1 MKCPSCHKE
10 VEKGSLYCPH
20 CLSEIPWVREFDSVE
35 TQLKKKEQQDSGE
48 ESDREGLSAGKFIYN
63 RKRII
68 VVCLAAAVLLGAF
81 CYRQLHTFSAL
92 YSHASQQFEQEHY
105 GAAARSI
112 EAALEKKPNNE
123 SANILLAKC
132 LEKQGKLKE
141 GILILK
147 PLVKNADAG
156 VGVYEELVSLLA
168 KNGQSAEVRD
178 ILQNSSK
185 KVQEACEEYMCSP
198 PAFSIAPG
206 TYTSLQKLELSGDY
220 QRIYYTLDGTDPTLE
235 SSVYTEPVELNE
247 GTTCIKAIGVN
258 AKNIISE
265 VASGKY
271 IIVLKTPAAPVVYP
285 KSGDFS
291 KETTIKVSVPDG
303 CKAYY
308 AFDRE
313 PDVNSTEY
321 EQPISMPVGYH
332 IFNVILVAANGKTSK
347 LTSREYYLQY

>member
-1 MKCPSCHKE
+1 MKCPNCHKE

-35 TQLKKKEQQDSGE
+35 TQLRKKEQQDSGE

-68 VVCLAAAVLLGAF
+68 VVCLAAAALLGAF

-156 VGVYEELVSLLA
+156 VGVYQELVSLLA

-185 KVQEACEEYMCSP
+185 KVQEACGEYMCSP

>member
-1 MKCPSCHKE
+1 MKCPNCHKE

-68 VVCLAAAVLLGAF
+68 VVCLAAAALLGAF

-105 GAAARSI
+105 GAAVRSI

-147 PLVKNADAG
+147 PLVKMQMQ
-156 VGVYEELVSLLA
+156 V
-168 KNGQSAEVRD
+168 
-178 ILQNSSK
+178 
-185 KVQEACEEYMCSP
+185 
-198 PAFSIAPG
+198 
-206 TYTSLQKLELSGDY
+206 
-220 QRIYYTLDGTDPTLE
+220 
-235 SSVYTEPVELNE
+235 
-247 GTTCIKAIGVN
+247 
-258 AKNIISE
+258 
-265 VASGKY
+265 
-271 IIVLKTPAAPVVYP
+271 
-285 KSGDFS
+285 
-291 KETTIKVSVPDG
+291 
-303 CKAYY
+303 
-308 AFDRE
+308 
-313 PDVNSTEY
+313 
-321 EQPISMPVGYH
+321 
-332 IFNVILVAANGKTSK
+332 
-347 LTSREYYLQY
+347 

>member
-35 TQLKKKEQQDSGE
+35 TQLRKKEQQDSGG
-48 ESDREGLSAGKFIYN
+48 ESDREGLSAAKLIYN

-68 VVCLAAAVLLGAF
+68 VICLAAAVLLGVF

-92 YSHASQQFEQEHY
+92 YSHASQQFEQENY
-105 GAAARSI
+105 EAAARSI

-147 PLVKNADAG
+147 PLIKNADAG

-185 KVQEACEEYMCSP
+185 KSRRPVGNICAVP
-198 PAFSIAPG
+198 R
-206 TYTSLQKLELSGDY
+206 LSA
-220 QRIYYTLDGTDPTLE
+220 L
-235 SSVYTEPVELNE
+235 
-247 GTTCIKAIGVN
+247 
-258 AKNIISE
+258 
-265 VASGKY
+265 
-271 IIVLKTPAAPVVYP
+271 
-285 KSGDFS
+285 F
-291 KETTIKVSVPDG
+291 
-303 CKAYY
+303 
-308 AFDRE
+308 RE
-313 PDVNSTEY
+313 P
-321 EQPISMPVGYH
+321 
-332 IFNVILVAANGKTSK
+332 ILHFRTWSFPEITRGFIILWTVQIPLWKVLCIRSPLN
-347 LTSREYYLQY
+347 

>member
-1 MKCPSCHKE
+1 MKCPNCHKE

-35 TQLKKKEQQDSGE
+35 TQLRKKEQQDSGG
-48 ESDREGLSAGKFIYN
+48 ESDREGLSAAKLIYN

-68 VVCLAAAVLLGAF
+68 VICLAAAVLLGVF

-105 GAAARSI
+105 EAAARSI

-178 ILQNSSK
+178 ILQSSSK
-185 KVQEACEEYMCSP
+185 KIQEACGEYMCSP
-198 PAFSIAPG
+198 PAFSIVPG
-206 TYTSLQKLELSGDY
+206 TYTSLQNLELSGDY

-258 AKNIISE
+258 AKT
-265 VASGKY
+265 
-271 IIVLKTPAAPVVYP
+271 L
-285 KSGDFS
+285 
-291 KETTIKVSVPDG
+291 
-303 CKAYY
+303 
-308 AFDRE
+308 
-313 PDVNSTEY
+313 
-321 EQPISMPVGYH
+321 
-332 IFNVILVAANGKTSK
+332 
-347 LTSREYYLQY
+347 

>member
-1 MKCPSCHKE
+1 MKCPNCHKE

-35 TQLKKKEQQDSGE
+35 TQLRKKEQQDSGE
-48 ESDREGLSAGKFIYN
+48 ESDREGLSAGMFIYN

-168 KNGQSAEVRD
+168 KNGRLWGIYVQSPGF
-178 ILQNSSK
+178 QH
-185 KVQEACEEYMCSP
+185 CSGNLYFTSETG
-198 PAFSIAPG
+198 AFWRLPEDLL
-206 TYTSLQKLELSGDY
+206 YSGRY
-220 QRIYYTLDGTDPTLE
+220 RSYFGKFCIYG
-235 SSVYTEPVELNE
+235 
-247 GTTCIKAIGVN
+247 A
-258 AKNIISE
+258 
-265 VASGKY
+265 
-271 IIVLKTPAAPVVYP
+271 
-285 KSGDFS
+285 
-291 KETTIKVSVPDG
+291 
-303 CKAYY
+303 
-308 AFDRE
+308 R
-313 PDVNSTEY
+313 
-321 EQPISMPVGYH
+321 
-332 IFNVILVAANGKTSK
+332 
-347 LTSREYYLQY
+347 

>member
-35 TQLKKKEQQDSGE
+35 TQLRKKEQQDSGE

-63 RKRII
+63 RKRTI

-92 YSHASQQFEQEHY
+92 YSHVSQQFEQEHY

-185 KVQEACEEYMCSP
+185 KVQEACGEYMCSP
-198 PAFSIAPG
+198 R
-206 TYTSLQKLELSGDY
+206 LSA
-220 QRIYYTLDGTDPTLE
+220 LL
-235 SSVYTEPVELNE
+235 
-247 GTTCIKAIGVN
+247 
-258 AKNIISE
+258 
-265 VASGKY
+265 
-271 IIVLKTPAAPVVYP
+271 
-285 KSGDFS
+285 
-291 KETTIKVSVPDG
+291 
-303 CKAYY
+303 
-308 AFDRE
+308 RE
-313 PDVNSTEY
+313 P
-321 EQPISMPVGYH
+321 
-332 IFNVILVAANGKTSK
+332 ILHFRNWSFLEITRGFIILWTVQIPLWKVLCIRSPLN
-347 LTSREYYLQY
+347 

>member
-1 MKCPSCHKE
+1 MKCPNCHKE

-35 TQLKKKEQQDSGE
+35 TQLRKKEQQDSGE
-48 ESDREGLSAGKFIYN
+48 ESDREGLSAAKFIYN

-92 YSHASQQFEQEHY
+92 YTHASQQFEQEHY
-105 GAAARSI
+105 GAAVRSI

-156 VGVYEELVSLLA
+156 VGVYQELVSLLA

-185 KVQEACEEYMCSP
+185 KVQEACAEYMCSP

-206 TYTSLQKLELSGDY
+206 TYTSLQKLEFSGDY
-220 QRIYYTLDGTDPTLE
+220 QRIYYTLDGTDPTLK
-235 SSVYTEPVELNE
+235 SPVYTEPVELNE

-258 AKNIISE
+258 AKNIIS
-265 VASGKY
+265 
-271 IIVLKTPAAPVVYP
+271 
-285 KSGDFS
+285 
-291 KETTIKVSVPDG
+291 
-303 CKAYY
+303 
-308 AFDRE
+308 
-313 PDVNSTEY
+313 
-321 EQPISMPVGYH
+321 
-332 IFNVILVAANGKTSK
+332 
-347 LTSREYYLQY
+347 